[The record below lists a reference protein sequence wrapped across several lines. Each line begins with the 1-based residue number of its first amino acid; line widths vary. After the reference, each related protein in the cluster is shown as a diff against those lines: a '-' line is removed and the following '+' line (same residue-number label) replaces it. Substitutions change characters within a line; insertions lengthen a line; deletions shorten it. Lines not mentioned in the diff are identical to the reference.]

1 MKVTIEEKSEE
12 LKFPCLM
19 KATRGDL
26 VVLFTNKDCGIV
38 LAQGE
43 SRFSVGAYSESWS
56 NFYERDVWQPLN
68 GKVILEND

>member
-1 MKVTIEEKSEE
+1 MKLTIEEKSED

-19 KATRGDL
+19 IATREDL

-43 SRFSVGAYSESWS
+43 SSFSVGEYSGSWS
-56 NFYERDVWQPLN
+56 NFYERDVWQQLN
-68 GKVILEND
+68 GKVILENN